1 MRHLVHPRV
10 PVVALA
16 LALALVGGAACKRPP
31 APVKQP
37 MALSHK
43 RHMEADMKCI
53 TCHPGAEDE
62 AQAQFPTV
70 TDCMDCHH
78 KARGEHPDEP
88 RVRQFAEQKQEIP
101 WIRVDRL
108 PGHVYFSHAAH
119 VTLGKMKC
127 EDCHQ
132 GIGQATVPLALP
144 DVHQTMEDCMNCHR
158 ERGASNQCK
167 TCHK

>member
-1 MRHLVHPRV
+1 MRARLLGWSLVASV
-10 PVVALA
+10 F
-16 LALALVGGAACKRPP
+16 LVGGGACHRQP
-31 APVKQP
+31 ALVKQP

-53 TCHPGAEDE
+53 TCHPGSEE
-62 AQAQFPTV
+62 EPLAQFPTV
-70 TDCMDCHH
+70 ADCMDCHH
-78 KARGEHPDEP
+78 MPRGEHPDEP
-88 RVRQFAEQKQEIP
+88 RVRWFAEQKQEIP

-119 VTLGKMKC
+119 VTLAKMKC

-132 GIGQATVPLALP
+132 GVAESTQPLALP
-144 DVHQTMEDCMNCHR
+144 DVHPTMEDCMRCHR